1 MVKILYEMTYATRGQ
16 SGIPRDTKSLAQ
28 ILLDNQSVEADFL
41 LNPRSYTRKKRASN
55 QVSQWTSK
63 ELGDALRREPGRSPI
78 PSVFISALILFQSL
92 SLQRTVFKLKLDS
105 IQTANVFNFLKLK
118 VDEDTKSNHSIYLLS
133 ISYLARFARASFLG
147 PFKVRT
153 KEYDFFIQQQLDP
166 IKVSKKTKHIVRLH
180 DFLPISH
187 PQLFDQNAVK
197 VFSKSLRV
205 MLKGQDKVWVMD
217 SNQTAKDFKTYFGE
231 SLNVHVIPCV
241 VEVKKQS
248 EANLLR
254 KNQICMVNTIEPRK
268 RVDLAIAG
276 FREGKT
282 AGLIPEDW
290 EFVIVGN
297 EGWQEKNLVGNLKKQ
312 VFGSDIRF
320 MEGAPDFELEK
331 IYAQSKI
338 LLSTSLAEG
347 FGLPPLEGMA
357 HGCFPVVSDI
367 PQHRETVG
375 VYGLFFEGDSP
386 ISVALK
392 LSEAVSIIEKCS
404 PDLSVSL
411 VQHVKS
417 HYSEDIIANMW
428 TTLIEEKLN

>member
-1 MVKILYEMTYATRGQ
+1 MH
-16 SGIPRDTKSLAQ
+16 
-28 ILLDNQSVEADFL
+28 
-41 LNPRSYTRKKRASN
+41 
-55 QVSQWTSK
+55 
-63 ELGDALRREPGRSPI
+63 
-78 PSVFISALILFQSL
+78 
-92 SLQRTVFKLKLDS
+92 
-105 IQTANVFNFLKLK
+105 TANVFNFLKLN
-118 VDEDTKSNHSIYLLS
+118 VDRDTKSNHSIYLLS

-147 PFKVRT
+147 PFKVGT
-153 KEYDFFIQQQLDP
+153 KEYDFFIQQQVDP
-166 IKVSKKTKHIVRLH
+166 IKVSKQTKHIVRLH

-187 PQLFDQNAVK
+187 PQFFDQNGVK

-241 VEVKKQS
+241 VKVKKQS

-268 RVDLAIAG
+268 RVGLAIAG
-276 FREGKT
+276 FREAKT

-312 VFGSDIRF
+312 LFGSDIRF

-338 LLSTSLAEG
+338 ILSTSVAEG

-375 VYGLFFEGDSP
+375 VYGLFFEGDNP
-386 ISVALK
+386 TSVALK
-392 LSEAVSIIEKCS
+392 LSEAVSIIEKS
-404 PDLSVSL
+404 NPDLSVSL
-411 VQHVKS
+411 VQHVKT
-417 HYSEDIIANMW
+417 HYSEDVIANMW